1 MPQSNILNKEVII
14 IAIVS
19 LYSSSDRKN
28 KLVIHGAVRTERK
41 YGDSKLVLYNTMVLQ
56 GVSFEDVRNK
66 LVSEGRLLEIC
77 PEHYSLE
84 GFDRIKLNDG
94 RPVKAYELRAALYP
108 PNKSVGEPAMLVL
121 SYYKKSLRTIFFRLM
136 DLVKGKNNKKVP
148 KG

>member
-41 YGDSKLVLYNTMVLQ
+41 YGDSKLMLYTMVLQ

-94 RPVKAYELRAALYP
+94 RPVKAYDLRAALYP

-121 SYYKKSLRTIFFRLM
+121 SYCKKSLRTIFFRLM
-136 DLVKGKNNKKVP
+136 DLVKGKNNKKVL